1 MIKPFEGNYPV
12 TQTFGVNKESY
23 SRFGL
28 EGHNGIDYGLP
39 MKTDIRSPHKGKV
52 IEAAFDA
59 TGYGLYLKIEND
71 KEGSVLAHLSEHFVS
86 IGTEVG
92 EGALIGRSG
101 STGNSTGPHLHHG
114 WYMIPRDRS
123 NGYNGFRDQTVILE
137 AVLIKYAIYFSSGM
151 TNGDWKQ
158 KYDTLNQSFIKLQKE
173 FEAFQTETGI
183 KLAEAERTCLLKLQ
197 DYKDKVLNLVK
208 NSTY

>member
-1 MIKPFEGNYPV
+1 MIKPFVGNYPV

-123 NGYNGFRDQTVILE
+123 NGFNGYRDQTVILE
-137 AVLIKYAIYFSSGM
+137 AILIKYAIYFSSGM

-173 FEAFQTETGI
+173 LKDFQEETTV
-183 KLAEAERTCLLKLQ
+183 KLANIKSESDKRLQ
-197 DYKDKVLNLVK
+197 DFK
-208 NSTY
+208 NQVIILAQKYA

>member
-123 NGYNGFRDQTVILE
+123 NGFNGYRDQTVILE
-137 AVLIKYAIYFSSGM
+137 AILIKYAIYFSSGM

-173 FEAFQTETGI
+173 LKDFQEETTV
-183 KLAEAERTCLLKLQ
+183 KLANIKSESDKRLQ
-197 DYKDKVLNLVK
+197 DFK
-208 NSTY
+208 NQVIILAQKYA